1 MIKVIVGYKV
11 KNVWEIQPILHKL
24 RSLALQYQG
33 FIGFESLQS
42 EQDKNTIVEITTWD
56 NAYSWDLWESSTLRK
71 DLLREADGSLAE
83 KPMVKIY
90 RMVPTTPV

>member
-42 EQDKNTIVEITTWD
+42 EQDKNTIVEITT
-56 NAYSWDLWESSTLRK
+56 
-71 DLLREADGSLAE
+71 
-83 KPMVKIY
+83 
-90 RMVPTTPV
+90 